1 MKYVITGINTLTGQ
15 REQLSRAMEKEDAQE
30 RLQREIDN
38 RRRQK
43 YQAHKRLKLEPY
55 VAVQLT
61 IPFNDYE

>member
-1 MKYVITGINTLTGQ
+1 MKYIITGINTLTGQ
-15 REQLSRAMEKEDAQE
+15 REQLSRAMDKEDAQE

-61 IPFNDYE
+61 LQFKDYE